1 MTKDFSSLVL
11 ILAHHVI
18 QSIKHRST
26 LTSSFFH
33 LEEKC
38 WENYYK
44 MEMGLYNAVL
54 QKDKDYIS
62 ALSQFKAMPLI
73 TVRLQMN
80 AVQFSQFFYYE

>member
-1 MTKDFSSLVL
+1 MNFFSSLVL
-11 ILAHHVI
+11 ICVI
-18 QSIKHRST
+18 HSIKHRSM

-38 WENYYK
+38 WANYYK
-44 MEMGLYNAVL
+44 VGRGLYNAIL

-62 ALSQFKAMPLI
+62 ALSQYKAMVLI

-80 AVQFSQFFYYE
+80 AVQFFQFFYYYA